1 MIVEEILRM
10 IINIGKEETKSYLLG
25 ENITG
30 FLEIP

>member
-1 MIVEEILRM
+1 MIVEEILR
-10 IINIGKEETKSYLLG
+10 IIMNIGKEETKLYLLA